1 MSARFGIVVVL
12 VMAFGVHLPA
22 EEKSDQ
28 DKVQGKWKIDSG
40 TRGGNPLPDE
50 VTKSAVI
57 VFDGNKMKMTVTRDG
72 QEQNREMTF
81 KLDQA
86 AKPKAIDV
94 EISGKPGLG
103 IYTLEGDTLKI
114 CHGEEGDARPTE
126 FASKEGSK
134 VTLIVLKRTK

>member
-1 MSARFGIVVVL
+1 MSARFGIVVVFGL
-12 VMAFGVHLPA
+12 VFAANLPA

-28 DKVQGKWKIDSG
+28 DRVQGKWKIESG

-50 VTKSAVI
+50 VKSTII
-57 VFDGNKMKMTVTRDG
+57 VFDGNKMKMTFTRDG
-72 QEQNREMTF
+72 QEQSREMTF
-81 KLDQA
+81 KLDPT

-94 EISGKPGLG
+94 DINGKPGLG
-103 IYTLEGDTLKI
+103 IYSLEGDTLKI

-134 VTLIVLKRTK
+134 VALIVLKRAK